1 MGRLM
6 SATTPRASRG
16 PVHREVESSLA
27 SWEVLPVTIS
37 SGNSEA
43 RAGAI
48 ELKQHVV
55 ESFQNEK
62 VIAEGE
68 EGDDAATMVG
78 TLSGSETSK
87 SVGEHMD
94 FVLAKDAEVADQLQ
108 SLQIASPQP
117 LIAQFSTN
125 VQLLRN
131 PLLEST
137 NHSISRGYTARPANQ
152 RRPPRSNTLPTG
164 STERPKFEKKVTKR
178 RATENS
184 GNGPDSGRKRDKTS
198 SALEDEERFACPYF
212 KSDRVKHINC
222 LHFQLKRVKD
232 VKQHIFRKHDFHC
245 DTCYEVFP
253 DCQRCEDHTGQ
264 RTCRIVPVPPSHVV
278 LESISETQKHQL
290 TSRTST
296 GRPESEQWFGMWDIL
311 FPTKE
316 RPSSPY
322 LKSQIEET
330 IMTAQEAFTK
340 HRSQVFGS
348 LNSIVRLNTGSPDNL
363 VGSNSAAQSVLAH
376 NTPELADNL
385 VQSVFDELVRVSAPT
400 RGPRFDPLLSSSEP
414 WTLQPWSSPEDRLEP
429 QHADQDPASFLL
441 SYDQM
446 NSDPSN
452 DLIDNGGIAAQ
463 SSVPAMWPGTQDG
476 VCAGGLEHIQS
487 DSYNIEDNTDIES
500 SLLLGYNVIGPGSAD
515 FLKWE
520 GNEDFQLWN

>member
-131 PLLEST
+131 PL
-137 NHSISRGYTARPANQ
+137 
-152 RRPPRSNTLPTG
+152 
-164 STERPKFEKKVTKR
+164 
-178 RATENS
+178 
-184 GNGPDSGRKRDKTS
+184 
-198 SALEDEERFACPYF
+198 
-212 KSDRVKHINC
+212 
-222 LHFQLKRVKD
+222 
-232 VKQHIFRKHDFHC
+232 
-245 DTCYEVFP
+245 
-253 DCQRCEDHTGQ
+253 
-264 RTCRIVPVPPSHVV
+264 
-278 LESISETQKHQL
+278 
-290 TSRTST
+290 
-296 GRPESEQWFGMWDIL
+296 
-311 FPTKE
+311 
-316 RPSSPY
+316 
-322 LKSQIEET
+322 
-330 IMTAQEAFTK
+330 
-340 HRSQVFGS
+340 

>member
-245 DTCYEVFP
+245 DTCYEVF
-253 DCQRCEDHTGQ
+253 
-264 RTCRIVPVPPSHVV
+264 
-278 LESISETQKHQL
+278 
-290 TSRTST
+290 
-296 GRPESEQWFGMWDIL
+296 
-311 FPTKE
+311 
-316 RPSSPY
+316 
-322 LKSQIEET
+322 
-330 IMTAQEAFTK
+330 
-340 HRSQVFGS
+340 GS